1 MTMLNGVIGIVN
13 VNKRLMLQ
21 GFGLILVCWDIVEDL
36 RSWVT
41 ESMMSLR
48 RYRNIRAYYY
58 QSFFYI
64 PIATRHDSSPHF
76 SYKTAEP
83 TNRERKI

>member
-1 MTMLNGVIGIVN
+1 MTMINGVIGIVN
-13 VNKRLMLQ
+13 VNKRLLLQ
-21 GFGLILVCWDIVEDL
+21 GFGLILLCWDMVEDS

-41 ESMMSLR
+41 ENMMSLR

-64 PIATRHDSSPHF
+64 PVATRHDSSPYF

-83 TNRERKI
+83 TNQERKI